1 MNIELYTRGACQL
14 CDQTK
19 AALKKSN
26 LAFEERIIERDITRD
41 EVLEKFPGAR
51 MLPIVVVD
59 GTWIGGRDEILRLV
73 AQRKQDEQRSTD

>member
-19 AALKKSN
+19 TALKKNN